1 MDNSWEIKVKGFLK
15 RTGEEIKSETRK
27 LVDEMNDPANHEKV
41 RQSLRDMG
49 DWAKKTAEDAA
60 VMVEQAARKVEAAI
74 GRTRAGKAGGK
85 TAGRRAGA
93 KKGRSGVRKT
103 IGRKKP
109 VTR

>member
-1 MDNSWEIKVKGFLK
+1 MDDSWEIKVKGFLK

-27 LVDEMNDPANHEKV
+27 LVDEMSDPANHEKV

-49 DWAKKTAEDAA
+49 EWTKKTAEDAA

-74 GRTRAGKAGGK
+74 GRARAGKAGRK
-85 TAGRRAGA
+85 TAGRRTGT
-93 KKGRSGVRKT
+93 KKGRSGGGKT
-103 IGRKKP
+103 IGKKKP